1 MSRHPIPDC
10 ATCHGTGKTPC
21 DMSFTVT
28 HGRPARVRY
37 GPCPVC
43 MNGTT
48 CPRCHYQGGM
58 DEDDSGEPKCRF
70 CGWSAESDRRFA
82 REISA

>member
-1 MSRHPIPDC
+1 
-10 ATCHGTGKTPC
+10 
-21 DMSFTVT
+21 
-28 HGRPARVRY
+28 
-37 GPCPVC
+37 
-43 MNGTT
+43 MNGTAS
-48 CPRCHYQGGM
+48 PRCHYQSSM